1 MDGTVQQI
9 AGGSTIRF
17 ERHLPYTVEAVWDSL
32 TEPQKLVDWLAAAE
46 VELTEG
52 GRFQLTFA
60 NTGDVMNGKVI
71 QVQSPSVLA
80 YTWNSEDPNESVVQW
95 ELTPEA
101 DGCLLLLKHTIRVPE
116 RLSYM
121 LAGWHV
127 HLDLLAETLAG
138 EVKGWPWSHWESMR
152 EKYAK
157 QLGE

>member
-1 MDGTVQQI
+1 MDGTVQQV
-9 AGGSTIRF
+9 AGGSVVRF
-17 ERHLPYTVEAVWDSL
+17 ERHMPCTADEVWAAL
-32 TEPQKLVDWLAAAE
+32 TEPKKLVEWLAAAE
-46 VELTEG
+46 IELTAG
-52 GRFQLTFA
+52 GRIQLSFA
-60 NTGDVMNGKVI
+60 NTGDVMNGKVM
-71 QVQSPSVLA
+71 QVQPSSVLA
-80 YTWNSEDPNESVVQW
+80 YTWNSEDANESVVRW

-101 DGCLLLLKHTIRVPE
+101 DGCLLVLTHTIRVPE